1 MSTQTVAANVGD
13 ISPTPGQHII
23 LDGISWET
31 YERLVSDCQ
40 DSHAAHLSYDR
51 GVLEIMVLSF
61 RHETINRTLAHLVA
75 LIAEELQIDTVHAG
89 STTFKRRDIAQGFE
103 PDSCF
108 YIQHEGLISG
118 KTEIDLSRDP
128 PPDLVIEIDISSSSL
143 NKFPVYAHMGVPEV
157 WRYDGTRVLFFVLA
171 GEQYE
176 SSQESRALPALSSSM
191 ATEFLTAS
199 TKLKSTAWARRV
211 REWARQ
217 AGEAN

>member
-1 MSTQTVAANVGD
+1 MSTQTATANVSD
-13 ISPTPGQHII
+13 ISPAPGQHII

-51 GVLEIMVLSF
+51 GILEIMVLSF
-61 RHETINRTLAHLVA
+61 RHETINRTLAHLVS
-75 LIAEELQIDTVHAG
+75 LVAEELQIDTVHAG
-89 STTFKRRDIAQGFE
+89 STTFKRQDIAQGFE

-108 YIQHEGLISG
+108 YIQHEGFVSG
-118 KTEIDLSRDP
+118 KTEIDLNSDP

-143 NKFPVYAHMGVPEV
+143 NKFPIYAHMGVPEV
-157 WRYDGTRVLFFVLA
+157 WRYDGTRVFFFVLV

-176 SSQESRALPALSSSM
+176 PAQESRALPLLSSSV
-191 ATEFLTAS
+191 ATEFLEVS
-199 TKLKSTAWARRV
+199 TKLKSTVWTRRV

-217 AGEAN
+217 AGGAN